1 MTRTEKRL
9 VELEAAAQVATSKKE
24 VNRILAEVAAIQA
37 VAEPSLVDRLAGRL
51 IRLALNP
58 DKLRSFLQRLE
69 ERKAGALSFTE
80 ATLDR
85 WEG

>member
-1 MTRTEKRL
+1 MTRAETRL
-9 VELEAAAQVATSKKE
+9 VELEAAAQVATSKAE
-24 VNRILAEVAAIQA
+24 VDRILAEVAAIQA
-37 VAEPSLVDRLAGRL
+37 VTQPTQADRLAGRL

-58 DKLRSFLQRLE
+58 DKLRSFLLLLE
-69 ERKAGALSFTE
+69 DRKAGALSFTE